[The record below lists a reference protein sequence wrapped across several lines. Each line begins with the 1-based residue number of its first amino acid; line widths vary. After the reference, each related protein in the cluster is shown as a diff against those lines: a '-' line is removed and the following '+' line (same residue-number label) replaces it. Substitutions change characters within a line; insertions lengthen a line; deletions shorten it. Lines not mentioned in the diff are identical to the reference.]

1 MTREEPK
8 PQLMPE
14 NPLNASSSR
23 PAGKQTYLILA
34 LAVFVLDQWTKWWVE
49 ANLALHR
56 PQEVVPGF
64 LNLTHVQN
72 PGVAFGL
79 FSGIDSPLRTAVLIV
94 LGLAALGVIALY
106 YARVDGAQR
115 LLLTALALILGGAV
129 GNLTDRVL
137 AGSVTD
143 FIDAYVGSYHWHT
156 FNVADSAITIG
167 VGLILWDSFRSGSDK
182 EGAAPGDDGDGPS
195 EDAIAS

>member
-1 MTREEPK
+1 M
-8 PQLMPE
+8 MPE
-14 NPLNASSSR
+14 NPPSVSSSQPPR
-23 PAGKQTYLILA
+23 KQTYLILA

-56 PQEVVPGF
+56 PQEVLPGF

-79 FSGIDSPLRTAVLIV
+79 FSDIDSPLRTTVLTI
-94 LGLAALGVIALY
+94 LGLAALGIVAFY
-106 YARVDGAQR
+106 YARVDRAHR
-115 LLLTALALILGGAV
+115 LLLTALALILGGAI

-137 AGSVTD
+137 TGSVTD
-143 FIDAYVGSYHWHT
+143 FIDAYIGSYHWHT

-167 VGLILWDSFRSGSDK
+167 VTLILWDSFRPGSEQHIAVPEEDDARPSG
-182 EGAAPGDDGDGPS
+182 
-195 EDAIAS
+195 DARGS